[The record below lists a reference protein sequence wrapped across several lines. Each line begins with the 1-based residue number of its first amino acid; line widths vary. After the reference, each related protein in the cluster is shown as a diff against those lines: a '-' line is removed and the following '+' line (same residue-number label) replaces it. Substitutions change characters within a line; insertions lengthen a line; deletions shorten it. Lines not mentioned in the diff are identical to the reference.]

1 MAEIETR
8 KGEESPNV
16 SGAYRGLFSD
26 SLKVRPGCGLFLFS
40 RSTHEACLHESPS
53 LEEVCF
59 VPVRGIGDP

>member
-26 SLKVRPGCGLFLFS
+26 SLKVWPG
-40 RSTHEACLHESPS
+40 
-53 LEEVCF
+53 
-59 VPVRGIGDP
+59 